1 MENDFQRKK
10 INAKEDFTI
19 KVINAIKTQLV
30 VTTGTNLFQHWIT
43 RNLKLN
49 KIEPCARQQYA
60 KF

>member
-30 VTTGTNLFQHWIT
+30 VTTGTNIFQHWT
-43 RNLKLN
+43 QR
-49 KIEPCARQQYA
+49 
-60 KF
+60 KFKTEQN